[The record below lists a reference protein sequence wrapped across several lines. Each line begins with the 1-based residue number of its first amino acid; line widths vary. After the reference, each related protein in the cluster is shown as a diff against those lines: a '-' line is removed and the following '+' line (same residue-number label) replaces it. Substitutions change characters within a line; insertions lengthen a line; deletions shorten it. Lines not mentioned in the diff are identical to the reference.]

1 MIHYDDFFLGF
12 VLGFI
17 TSSVLTIGLAILWG

>member
-1 MIHYDDFFLGF
+1 MKAILFYYLAGVCLGF

-17 TSSVLTIGLAILWG
+17 TLAVMIAGS